1 MASFCLL
8 VAGLST
14 GVILGELRDELHL
27 SGFIAAAHGAMFGVG
42 LLVVGAFGLGV
53 VARVGRAIAFW
64 TACTATAT
72 GVFVLCA
79 GHQWQ
84 ITLAGCLLSGFACA
98 FLVMLMPGILADHHR
113 EHRAVA
119 FAAVNGIPGLAGIG
133 FSLAIGATI
142 SAGFTWR
149 WPYAVFTAAIGL
161 VVLYLGRTVSMPKD
175 LGHSTNV
182 LALFR
187 DPSIHQPWLGI
198 VHAVLVEFTVGV
210 FAVVYL
216 KEVGGASGG
225 LAAILAGVWG
235 LSMFLTRLVLPRT
248 QHRLRL
254 WARTTCNLVAAIG
267 VLIMWAGPGLAGRV
281 VGLVIVG
288 LGGGAL
294 YPLAVD
300 RLYLRDG
307 ADTVTLGAVAALGSG
322 LAVTVGPLSMGIL
335 SDAIGIRN
343 SILIVPVLAAFG
355 AYVCL
360 PSKQFARA

>member
-14 GVILGELRDELHL
+14 GVILGELRDELGL

-42 LLVVGAFGLGV
+42 LLVVGAFGLGF
-53 VARVGRAIAFW
+53 VARVGRAVAFW
-64 TACTATAT
+64 GACFATAT
-72 GVFVLCA
+72 GVFVLCL
-79 GHQWQ
+79 GHRWPM
-84 ITLAGCLLSGFACA
+84 TLGGCLISGFACA
-98 FLVMLMPGILADHHR
+98 LLVMLMPGILADHHR
-113 EHRAVA
+113 EHRAAA
-119 FAAVNGIPGLAGIG
+119 FAAVNGIPGLSGIG
-133 FSLAIGATI
+133 FSLAIGAAI
-142 SAGFTWR
+142 SAGFSWR
-149 WPYAVFTAAIGL
+149 WPYAGFTLAIGIF
-161 VVLYLGRTVSMPKD
+161 VFVLGRSAELPKD
-175 LGHSTNV
+175 LGHETNV

-235 LSMFLTRLVLPRT
+235 LSMFFTRLVLPRT
-248 QHRLRL
+248 AHRLGL
-254 WARTTCNLVAAIG
+254 WARTICNLVAAIG

-281 VGLVIVG
+281 VGLIIVG

-300 RLYLRDG
+300 RLYLREG

-322 LAVTVGPLSMGIL
+322 AAVTVGPMAMGIL
-335 SDAIGIRN
+335 SDSIGIRN
-343 SILIVPVLAAFG
+343 SILIVPVLAAAG
-355 AYVCL
+355 AFVCL
-360 PSKQFARA
+360 PSRQHARA